1 MPFASTLL
9 FCTQPSSVLK
19 TGPKWAEV
27 TVIIILINKICQYS
41 HFQLVNG
48 CMHNERD
55 IAMVWIV
62 GFSLG

>member
-1 MPFASTLL
+1 MPFASTFL

-27 TVIIILINKICQYS
+27 TVTIILLNKMCQYS
-41 HFQLVNG
+41 HYYLMNA
-48 CMHNERD
+48 CMHNERV
-55 IAMVWIV
+55 IVMVWIV